1 MKISRTQ
8 KRILQIKFLQC
19 DDNIPKHKNR
29 KKTTKRYAFT
39 GLFSFRY
46 FGCFLSQALIVLDMQ
61 I

>member
-1 MKISRTQ
+1 MSIY
-8 KRILQIKFLQC
+8 QI
-19 DDNIPKHKNR
+19 
-29 KKTTKRYAFT
+29 A